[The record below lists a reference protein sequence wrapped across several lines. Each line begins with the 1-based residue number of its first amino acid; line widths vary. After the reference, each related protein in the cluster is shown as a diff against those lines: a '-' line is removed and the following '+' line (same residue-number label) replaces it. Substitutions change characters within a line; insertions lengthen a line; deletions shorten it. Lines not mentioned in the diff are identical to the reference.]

1 VSPSCPRTFSLLA
14 EFEEKDVN
22 LPVEGRGLRI
32 LGKLVVR
39 YVCWLGSGHAS
50 WIEGGVKCGG
60 LRILGTLVGHC
71 YVCWFRSGH
80 VGRFE
85 KEG

>member
-1 VSPSCPRTFSLLA
+1 M
-14 EFEEKDVN
+14 
-22 LPVEGRGLRI
+22 
-32 LGKLVVR
+32 
-39 YVCWLGSGHAS
+39 
-50 WIEGGVKCGG
+50 VKCGG
-60 LRILGTLVGHC
+60 LRILGKLV